1 MKKTHILFAA
11 LFSSLAFISCGF
23 SNLQAPKEVKV
34 RTNAT
39 YEFSVMNFD
48 STKEDSK
55 FKVSDYFDLGK
66 ILEEKTSETSEDN
79 GMNIYKYNDGSQ
91 FQQFLIHMPLKEI
104 EFDFSESFKDM
115 DFSKSMEN
123 FNFDKEIEV
132 PDVKNLHETK
142 PVSLG
147 DIKEKLGTIV
157 VGSGTTSSESTV
169 NFAGDS
175 EKSFGTVTYKTGSLV
190 VIGDPTVPVVFLT
203 GSVELISGGVS
214 FGTQSFDND
223 DHAAVFSLAG
233 KTLDSANTKLKFSDI
248 ANGQQYIVA
257 PTDDSVLQSATG
269 LTLKNSFA
277 PTVTVDDV
285 VFHIQMNEDIKSC
298 TITDG
303 TLTVDIAD
311 PPGWSSG
318 IINYTVDLTGGLTK
332 SVSNTNKTANLGSPA
347 TALSSSD
354 ITAKTNVTLN
364 LDNKDINFDN
374 EPKVDVSVVINKVS
388 ATVTMPANYP
398 TTITKNEAVTTDI
411 TDYVN
416 RIYWDKSGFDVYAT
430 NDLPEHND
438 ITLAFDSDFLN
449 MDSNI
454 AETESKKTIIAQG
467 AAAQEKKY
475 EFRGKETSTSFYDS
489 GETDYFS
496 SMDLNGVITLPGY
509 DPVENTIT
517 VENVSPNTI
526 YHLNLRIEPVL
537 NWEKAEVKM
546 PANSNFAQNMDTGIN
561 KKTLFSTLGEQF
573 ADKIKIS
580 SMPLYMYTAIPDK
593 LADGMN
599 FSGTIMAFYGKD
611 NGNTKYTTP
620 LYILGSESGPAP
632 VPTSGVLPDL
642 TKNSDNDVTTDLG
655 NPSLYF
661 EDAMNIV
668 SEEGTLYLDYN
679 IGLAGT
685 AKGDIEITPKDIEN
699 YKAAG
704 KSSIK
709 IDIVLL
715 LTMDFKLDDVISID
729 MMDIAKKK
737 DSDLL
742 GRSEPTDT
750 SSYEKYL
757 SVVKSASL
765 IIDNFMLPMSGDVAL
780 KVDMYKDG
788 SGETKEVGNGKSF
801 SLEVNPS
808 KLLAS
813 ENFPL
818 TPDIQFVI
826 GRAGETTNF
835 GVLRT
840 MPISGKIKLKV
851 KAKGDIPVYPFSE
864 QD

>member
-123 FNFDKEIEV
+123 FNFDKEIKV
-132 PDVKNLHETK
+132 PDVGNLHETK

-169 NFAGDS
+169 NFGGDS
-175 EKSFGTVTYKTGSLV
+175 EKSFGTVTYKSGSLV

-233 KTLDSANTKLKFSDI
+233 KTLDRTNTKLKFSGI
-248 ANGQQYIVA
+248 ANDQQYVVA
-257 PTDDSVLQSATG
+257 PTEDSVLQSATG

-298 TITDG
+298 TITEG

-388 ATVTMPANYP
+388 ATVTMPADYE
-398 TTITKNEAVTTDI
+398 TTIPKDEPVTTDI

-642 TKNSDNDVTTDLG
+642 TKNSDNDVTADLG

-704 KSSIK
+704 RSAIK

>member
-1 MKKTHILFAA
+1 
-11 LFSSLAFISCGF
+11 
-23 SNLQAPKEVKV
+23 
-34 RTNAT
+34 
-39 YEFSVMNFD
+39 
-48 STKEDSK
+48 
-55 FKVSDYFDLGK
+55 
-66 ILEEKTSETSEDN
+66 
-79 GMNIYKYNDGSQ
+79 
-91 FQQFLIHMPLKEI
+91 
-104 EFDFSESFKDM
+104 
-115 DFSKSMEN
+115 
-123 FNFDKEIEV
+123 
-132 PDVKNLHETK
+132 
-142 PVSLG
+142 
-147 DIKEKLGTIV
+147 
-157 VGSGTTSSESTV
+157 
-169 NFAGDS
+169 
-175 EKSFGTVTYKTGSLV
+175 
-190 VIGDPTVPVVFLT
+190 
-203 GSVELISGGVS
+203 
-214 FGTQSFDND
+214 
-223 DHAAVFSLAG
+223 
-233 KTLDSANTKLKFSDI
+233 
-248 ANGQQYIVA
+248 
-257 PTDDSVLQSATG
+257 
-269 LTLKNSFA
+269 
-277 PTVTVDDV
+277 
-285 VFHIQMNEDIKSC
+285 
-298 TITDG
+298 
-303 TLTVDIAD
+303 
-311 PPGWSSG
+311 
-318 IINYTVDLTGGLTK
+318 
-332 SVSNTNKTANLGSPA
+332 
-347 TALSSSD
+347 
-354 ITAKTNVTLN
+354 
-364 LDNKDINFDN
+364 
-374 EPKVDVSVVINKVS
+374 
-388 ATVTMPANYP
+388 
-398 TTITKNEAVTTDI
+398 
-411 TDYVN
+411 
-416 RIYWDKSGFDVYAT
+416 
-430 NDLPEHND
+430 
-438 ITLAFDSDFLN
+438 
-449 MDSNI
+449 
-454 AETESKKTIIAQG
+454 
-467 AAAQEKKY
+467 
-475 EFRGKETSTSFYDS
+475 
-489 GETDYFS
+489 
-496 SMDLNGVITLPGY
+496 
-509 DPVENTIT
+509 
-517 VENVSPNTI
+517 
-526 YHLNLRIEPVL
+526 
-537 NWEKAEVKM
+537 
-546 PANSNFAQNMDTGIN
+546 
-561 KKTLFSTLGEQF
+561 
-573 ADKIKIS
+573 
-580 SMPLYMYTAIPDK
+580 MPLYMYTAIPDK

-835 GVLRT
+835 GVLRA